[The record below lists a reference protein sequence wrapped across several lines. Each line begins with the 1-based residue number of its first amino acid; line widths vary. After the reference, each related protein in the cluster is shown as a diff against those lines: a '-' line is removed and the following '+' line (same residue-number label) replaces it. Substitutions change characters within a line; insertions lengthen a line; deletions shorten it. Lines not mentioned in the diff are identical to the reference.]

1 VRFWISGPRIFGA
14 RPGISVS
21 PNEFKNKTPAQQ
33 PASALRV
40 HSHMSPI
47 AKTTIWSRSAAQ
59 RTHVQE
65 SLRFGKR
72 LLSPSNMLSLA
83 SRQARESILKKKPA
97 HFWNLTSATAVGV
110 TSPPELA
117 ASAILGAAA
126 KLGQPM
132 RSIEERSVEQVLA
145 LAANA
150 GNSTE
155 HARPPWG
162 FLNCLGF
169 LFALSFYY
177 VIGVFLLLAIYKDQP
192 YDDVPI
198 NMNVSVNFLIS
209 SILAYFSARPRRIG

>member
-1 VRFWISGPRIFGA
+1 LESHQCHGGWCD
-14 RPGISVS
+14 VS
-21 PNEFKNKTPAQQ
+21 
-33 PASALRV
+33 
-40 HSHMSPI
+40 
-47 AKTTIWSRSAAQ
+47 
-59 RTHVQE
+59 
-65 SLRFGKR
+65 
-72 LLSPSNMLSLA
+72 
-83 SRQARESILKKKPA
+83 
-97 HFWNLTSATAVGV
+97 
-110 TSPPELA
+110 PELA

-198 NMNVSVNFLIS
+198 NMNVAVNLLIS
-209 SILAYFSARPRRIG
+209 SILAYFSARQRPRIKFRLQYCSIAHLAALTAAKPVLSASIG